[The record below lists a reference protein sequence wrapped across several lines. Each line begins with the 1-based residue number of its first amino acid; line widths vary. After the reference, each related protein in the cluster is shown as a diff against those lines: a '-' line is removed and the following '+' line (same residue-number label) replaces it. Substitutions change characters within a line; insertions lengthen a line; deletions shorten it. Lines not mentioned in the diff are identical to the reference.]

1 MGSVPLARLRATTVA
16 EGLYSEEV
24 LARFR
29 DPSNLGSLAQ
39 GDPDVGTGRAGDES
53 TGRVV
58 CVQLR
63 VDGANV
69 IAEACFKAFGCP
81 ATIAAAS
88 LATELV
94 QGRPLER
101 VGGLTHAEVAQA
113 LNLSPERQMAAEVAV
128 AALHAAAAELRDRPH

>member
-1 MGSVPLARLRATTVA
+1 MAA
-16 EGLYSEEV
+16 EGPYSAEV

-29 DPSNLGSLAQ
+29 NPANLGSLAQ
-39 GDPDVGTGRAGDES
+39 EDPDVGTGRAGDES

-69 IAEACFKAFGCP
+69 VAEACFKAFGCP

-94 QGRPLER
+94 QGRRLER
-101 VGGLTHAEVAQA
+101 VGALTDVEVAQA
-113 LNLSPERQMAAEVAV
+113 LNLSPERWAAAEVAV
-128 AALHAAAAELRDRPH
+128 AALHAAAVELLERPH

>member
-1 MGSVPLARLRATTVA
+1 MLA
-16 EGLYSEEV
+16 EGPYSAEV

-29 DPSNLGSLAQ
+29 NPPNLGSLAQ
-39 GDPDVGTGRAGDES
+39 GNPDVGTGRAGEES

-69 IAEACFKAFGCP
+69 VAEACFKAFGCP

-94 QGRPLER
+94 QGRRLER
-101 VGGLTHAEVAQA
+101 VGALTDVEVAQA

-128 AALHAAAAELRDRPH
+128 AALYAAAEDLRQRAARGTFLEGPG